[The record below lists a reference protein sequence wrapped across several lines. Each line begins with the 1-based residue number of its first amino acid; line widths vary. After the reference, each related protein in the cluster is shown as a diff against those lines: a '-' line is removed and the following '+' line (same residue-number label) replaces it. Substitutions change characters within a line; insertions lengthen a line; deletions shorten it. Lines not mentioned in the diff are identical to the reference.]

1 MPYTTWGNSQADPS
15 TLPVRGASPATGR
28 GTALVV
34 LVFLLSAGAL
44 LGLVAMVLTSN
55 NPYPR
60 GVVSQSFAGFVEVTI
75 GLLLWLTLGV
85 ALPLNERVPLLLA
98 SLVFLCLG
106 TPDVLRAGQDI
117 LSGPVYARGLV
128 AGRQSRI
135 VVVETIFHTRQHRVF
150 ELVVAGR
157 TWSIPR
163 QDYDRLAVGMCVV
176 VTYGPRTGH
185 PTGAAAC

>member
-1 MPYTTWGNSQADPS
+1 MLYTTWGKSRTDPS
-15 TLPVRGASPATGR
+15 TLPIYGAPPAIGR
-28 GTALVV
+28 GTALVA
-34 LVFLLSAGAL
+34 LVFLVSAGAL
-44 LGLVAMVLTSN
+44 LGLVAMVLTLN

-60 GVVSQSFAGFVEVTI
+60 GIVSQSSAGFVEVTM
-75 GLLLWLTLGV
+75 GLLFWLAVGV

-106 TPDVLRAGQDI
+106 TPDVLRASQDI

-128 AGRQSRI
+128 AERQSRI

-157 TWSIPR
+157 TWSISR
-163 QDYDRLAVGMCVV
+163 QDYDRLAVGTCVV
-176 VTYGPRTGH
+176 VTYGPRTGY